1 VCFYNFPFVCL
12 YLCISYAQLGE
23 GAFAVVKKATHKKSG
38 QVYAIKIINR
48 SSLNK
53 DMEVAL
59 KDEISILKELD
70 HEHIY
75 KLNDVITSIN
85 QYYLVTEYLDGGE
98 LFDRIVTKSTYNES
112 EARDACNVIFG
123 ALKYMHS
130 NGIAH
135 RDLKPENLLLQN
147 RHDDSQIKIADFGFA
162 KKVRGDRSLKTM
174 CGTPGYVSPEIL
186 RKEGY
191 GTKADMFSMGVI
203 VFILLGGYPPFNA
216 KNESDLLL
224 MCRRGQFEFD
234 REYWGKISY
243 EVKNMI
249 RRLLVVN
256 PDKRLSAEDVLSHQ
270 WMTTDKNVLQAA
282 DLSKSQTELKKFNA
296 KKRFKKAINSI
307 LFVNTFTGENAV
319 FSGANKRKNIQAL
332 TKKIDDIGV
341 EIVL

>member
-1 VCFYNFPFVCL
+1 MGRSIQDEYDV
-12 YLCISYAQLGE
+12 QEKLGE

-85 QYYLVTEYLDGGE
+85 QHYLVTEYLDGGE
-98 LFDRIVTKSTYNES
+98 LFDRIVKKSTYNES
-112 EARDACNVIFG
+112 EARDVCNVIFG

-130 NGIAH
+130 KGIAH
-135 RDLKPENLLLQN
+135 RDLKPENLLLEN

-162 KKVRGDRSLKTM
+162 KKVRADDSDRDRSLTTM
-174 CGTPGYVSPEIL
+174 CGTPGYVAPEIL
-186 RKEGY
+186 RKEWY

-203 VFILLGGYPPFNA
+203 VFILLGGYPPFYA
-216 KNESDLLL
+216 DSQKDLLL
-224 MCRRGQFEFD
+224 MCRSGQFEFD
-234 REYWGKISY
+234 REYWGKISI

-256 PDKRLSAEDVLSHQ
+256 PDKRLSAEDVLSHP

-282 DLSKSQTELKKFNA
+282 DLSKSQAALKKYNA
-296 KKRFKKAINSI
+296 RKRFKKAINSI

-319 FSGANKRKNIQAL
+319 FSGANKRKNVQAL
-332 TKKIDDIGV
+332 TKGIDEIGV
-341 EIVL
+341 EV

>member
-1 VCFYNFPFVCL
+1 
-12 YLCISYAQLGE
+12 
-23 GAFAVVKKATHKKSG
+23 
-38 QVYAIKIINR
+38 
-48 SSLNK
+48 
-53 DMEVAL
+53 
-59 KDEISILKELD
+59 
-70 HEHIY
+70 
-75 KLNDVITSIN
+75 
-85 QYYLVTEYLDGGE
+85 
-98 LFDRIVTKSTYNES
+98 
-112 EARDACNVIFG
+112 
-123 ALKYMHS
+123 MHS
-130 NGIAH
+130 KGIAH

-186 RKEGY
+186 RKERY

-249 RRLLVVN
+249 RRLLVVD

-270 WMTTDKNVLQAA
+270 
-282 DLSKSQTELKKFNA
+282 
-296 KKRFKKAINSI
+296 
-307 LFVNTFTGENAV
+307 
-319 FSGANKRKNIQAL
+319 
-332 TKKIDDIGV
+332 
-341 EIVL
+341 